1 MPGRILRMQCPDLCR
16 RHRAMEAWAQDCH
29 RREILL
35 LMPRANNMGHP
46 AINQRAGCP
55 TMTLHLLSR
64 APLLPRP
71 RALHPDTN
79 PHFRFQT
86 ARISFFLLPQNSS
99 PTSRLRPLRRRL
111 TMGNMII
118 PRPSRNR
125 KSMNPTALP
134 RATRAQQLNGIGRAG
149 RANLEGGEADSPVIR
164 RRNGISLRLPARN
177 WFAGE
182 FPQLRAGR
190 SS

>member
-1 MPGRILRMQCPDLCR
+1 MQCPDLCR

-55 TMTLHLLSR
+55 TMTLRLSSR
-64 APLLPRP
+64 TPLLPRP

-86 ARISFFLLPQNSS
+86 AKTSFFLLQQNLS
-99 PTSRLRPLRRRL
+99 PSVRLRPPHRRQK
-111 TMGNMII
+111 MSNMII

-125 KSMNPTALP
+125 KSVNPTALP
-134 RATRAQQLNGIGRAG
+134 RATRAQQLNGSRRAD
-149 RANLEGGEADSPVIR
+149 RANLEAGEADSLVIR
-164 RRNGISLRLPARN
+164 SRNGSILHRPARN